1 MLLLEGEALKN
12 VYAEFRRVYLE
23 HDRGLTLLE
32 FVRSFID
39 NVRWVAMCHVAKS
52 ERCSRCALTVES
64 WRLFNAQPKPCPA
77 SKRAALRSTS
87 TRS

>member
-1 MLLLEGEALKN
+1 MDAMLLLEGEALKN

-39 NVRWVAMCHVAKS
+39 NVRWVLM
-52 ERCSRCALTVES
+52 SRATS
-64 WRLFNAQPKPCPA
+64 AGG
-77 SKRAALRSTS
+77 AAH
-87 TRS
+87 

>member
-39 NVRWVAMCHVAKS
+39 NVRWVHMCRAAS
-52 ERCSRCALTVES
+52 IERWSRRALTPQS
-64 WRLFNAQPKPCPA
+64 LPLNAQPRPCPA
-77 SKRAALRSTS
+77 STRAALRSTS